1 MKHPGEIRLTLYA
14 GGELGWWEQF
24 ALTRHLHRC
33 PACRRRVE
41 MYRNDRKVISEALTG
56 SDEFADWERLA
67 AEMTANIH
75 LGLAAGECVEQARA
89 ERTRPRWQ
97 RAIILAPIVLPVL
110 VLAVVLLRM
119 GQNPTATGKMDWVEG
134 TLIET
139 TGGSI
144 EWRQG
149 TAGLSLQIPPGGAV
163 TYLVNARGEVRAR
176 YVDEETGQVTI
187 HNVYAQ

>member
-1 MKHPGEIRLTLYA
+1 MKHPGENRLALYA
-14 GGELGWWEQF
+14 GGELSWWEKF
-24 ALTRHLHRC
+24 ALVRHVRGC
-33 PACRRRVE
+33 AACRRRVE
-41 MYRNDRKVISEALTG
+41 MHRADRIALREALAG
-56 SDEFADWERLA
+56 SAEFPDWERLA

-75 LGLAAGECVEQARA
+75 VGLAAGECVEPARA
-89 ERTRPRWQ
+89 GRVRPRWQ
-97 RAIILAPIVLPVL
+97 RAIILAPVIVPVL

-119 GQNPTATGKMDWVEG
+119 GQNPPAAGNADWVEG

-139 TGGSI
+139 TGGGI

-149 TAGLSLQIPPGGAV
+149 AAGLSLQIPPGGAV